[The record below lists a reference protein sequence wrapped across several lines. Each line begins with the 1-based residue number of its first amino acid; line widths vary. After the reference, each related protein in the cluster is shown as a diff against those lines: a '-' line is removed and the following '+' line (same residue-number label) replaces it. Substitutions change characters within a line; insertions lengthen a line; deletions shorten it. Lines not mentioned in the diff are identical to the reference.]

1 MGYNF
6 SSPGLMLH
14 ISGHDTKSDS
24 VSIYVGASSDISW
37 KFNGHKDPSPMLASF
52 LIVYSRLIL
61 EPMSIVSFKSIT
73 TRVP

>member
-52 LIVYSRLIL
+52 LIVYSKLIL